1 MNMNKKIDKYD
12 KAIEYAK
19 ANSNKKTEAF
29 IKQIQGTYEINA
41 IADAFISEIEKG
53 DKELNLKVNIEIKK
67 IALKEQIKFAR
78 MIIDRAEII
87 MERLDEINLEE

>member
-1 MNMNKKIDKYD
+1 MKKQDKYD

-19 ANSNKKTEAF
+19 ANSNKRTEAL
-29 IKQIQGTYEINA
+29 INEIQKTYHINA

-53 DKELNLKVNIEIKK
+53 DKELDLKLNVEIKK
-67 IALKEQIKFAR
+67 VALKAQMKYAQ
-78 MIIDRAEII
+78 MIVDDAEIM